1 MKLPK
6 LNLKLP
12 ELKIK
17 LPELPKLTKTQKLL
31 SIAITVFLL
40 LDITAGIILLANKDK
55 SAVRLVCGSE
65 NTSRLFSLDSAASK
79 GTIKEDGYANFKFTK
94 AQKEYFYK
102 TYRENGTVALTVC
115 LQLMPTKKQK
125 EQLELSDGT
134 EPVFRYGFLGE
145 EDFTIEGKFLRK
157 KYPDTRRIQI
167 QGDERKAPELF
178 DISFA
183 VQKNENIEKY
193 IPKGFFI
200 YSTVRCRIIAA
211 CVVPAEIGYDLTS
224 EIPFYGFACNGGIV
238 NFESRGFD
246 FSGSSMVF
254 PVQSNAKQT
263 MPEYRVL
270 LSQNPEN
277 KTTRE
282 HSVRVQMNVGGE
294 KLYINNVTAA
304 REIIIPA
311 AALNTPFSR
320 TEIVEN
326 AECVDSLIM
335 RGTNAVA
342 TLRGSDDTAGVGGG
356 AAQSATSAQGA
367 ATTLSATAT
376 LNPEPDFAYEILEP
390 IRTDPGLILNYK
402 TSQWRTADY
411 EIYEWDRFPQI
422 LFFDTRNYE
431 VQDKLFRRLAFFV
444 EKQGYKGRLLTNEEL
459 GDMHGYN
466 AHDYSAQ
473 SMANFF
479 NKATELNFKLNE
491 EELLLKRILIH
502 NGLLEDDG
510 FYVKANEGGLVSISR
525 ETPAW
530 SRTNL
535 LAHEGWHTIFFRDAE
550 FRNFVS
556 AVYYTFDQTSRDFL
570 IDYFKSQPSLGYDVN
585 DEYLMHNEFM
595 AYIMQQRLSEVANYF
610 VHLANRGTVIKF
622 TPDLAAYIRKTEGR
636 GFEDAANALNDFVFD
651 KYGIVCGNI
660 ALVNR

>member
-12 ELKIK
+12 KLNIK
-17 LPELPKLTKTQKLL
+17 LPHLPQMTKTQKLL
-31 SIAITVFLL
+31 SIAIAIFLL
-40 LDITAGIILLANKDK
+40 LDITAGIVLLVNKDK

-65 NTSRLFSLDSAASK
+65 NTTRLFALDSAASK

-115 LQLMPTKKQK
+115 LQLMPTKKQM
-125 EQLELSDGT
+125 ELLSSDAET
-134 EPVFRYGFLGE
+134 LFRYGFLGN
-145 EDFTIEGKFLRK
+145 EDFTIEGKFLKK

-167 QGDERKAPELF
+167 QGDEKKAPELF

-183 VQKNENIEKY
+183 VQKNDNIEKY
-193 IPKGFFI
+193 APEGFFI
-200 YSTVRCRIIAA
+200 YSSIRCRIIAA
-211 CVVPAEIGYDLTS
+211 CVVPAEVGFDVTK
-224 EIPFYGFACNGGIV
+224 EIPFYGFACNGGLV
-238 NFESRGFD
+238 DFERRAFD
-246 FSGSSMVF
+246 FSGASMVF
-254 PVQSNAKQT
+254 PVQSNTKQT
-263 MPEYRVL
+263 MPEYRVM
-270 LSQNPEN
+270 LSEKPEN
-277 KTTRE
+277 KSTRE

-294 KLYINNVTAA
+294 KLYINNVNAA

-320 TEIVEN
+320 TELAEN
-326 AECVDSLIM
+326 ADSVESLIM
-335 RGTNAVA
+335 RGTKALA
-342 TLRGSDDTAGVGGG
+342 SEEG
-356 AAQSATSAQGA
+356 
-367 ATTLSATAT
+367 
-376 LNPEPDFAYEILEP
+376 EILEP

-431 VQDKLFRRLAFFV
+431 VQDRLFRRLAFFV
-444 EKQGYKGRLLTNEEL
+444 EKQGYKGRLLTNDEL

-479 NKATELNFKLNE
+479 NKASELHFQLNE

-525 ETPAW
+525 ETPGW

-550 FRNFVS
+550 FRNYVS
-556 AVYYTFDQTSRDFL
+556 AVYYTFDPTSRDFL
-570 IDYFKSQPSLGYDVN
+570 IDYFKSQPSLGYDIN

-595 AYIMQQRLSEVANYF
+595 AYIMQQKLSEVANYF

-636 GFEDAANALNDFVFD
+636 GFEDAANALNDFVYD

>member
-6 LNLKLP
+6 LNLNLSN
-12 ELKIK
+12 LKAK
-17 LPELPKLTKTQKLL
+17 LPKLSKNQCILVAAVT
-31 SIAITVFLL
+31 IFLL
-40 LDITAGIILLANKDK
+40 LDITAGIILLANKNK
-55 SAVRLVCGSE
+55 SAVRIVYDS
-65 NTSRLFSLDSAASK
+65 NTTSRLYALDSAASK
-79 GTIKEDGYANFKFTK
+79 GTVNGGYATFKFTK
-94 AQKEYFYK
+94 EQKEYFAK
-102 TYRENGTVALTVC
+102 TYKEKGSVALTVC
-115 LQLMPTKKQK
+115 LQLMPEKKQLPM
-125 EQLELSDGT
+125 LESGAST
-134 EPVFRYGFLGE
+134 VFRYGFLSN
-145 EDFTIEGKFLRK
+145 EDFTITGKYIKK

-167 QGDERKAPELF
+167 QGDEKNAPEIF
-178 DISFA
+178 DLSFA
-183 VQKNENIEKY
+183 IQKNDNIEKY
-193 IPKGFFI
+193 IPEGFYV
-200 YSTVRCRIIAA
+200 YSTVRCRVVAA
-211 CVVPAEIGYDLTS
+211 AVVPAEIGFDVTK
-224 EIPFYGFACNGGIV
+224 EIPFYGFACNGGV
-238 NFESRGFD
+238 VDFENKSFD

-254 PVQSNAKQT
+254 PVQSNEKQT
-263 MPEYRVL
+263 MPEFRLVL
-270 LSQNPEN
+270 SENPET

-294 KLYINNVTAA
+294 KLYINNVAAA

-311 AALNTPFSR
+311 AALNAPFSR
-320 TEIVEN
+320 AELVDNADCVE
-326 AECVDSLIM
+326 SLIM

-342 TLRGSDDTAGVGGG
+342 SEEG
-356 AAQSATSAQGA
+356 
-367 ATTLSATAT
+367 
-376 LNPEPDFAYEILEP
+376 EILEP

-402 TSQWRTADY
+402 TSQWRTLDY

-431 VQDKLFRRLAFFV
+431 VQDRLFRRMAFFV

-466 AHDYSAQ
+466 AHDYSAA

-479 NKATELNFKLNE
+479 NKATDLGFQLNE

-502 NGLLEDDG
+502 NKLLEDDG
-510 FYVKANEGGLVSISR
+510 IYVKANEGGLVSISR
-525 ETPAW
+525 ETPGW

-556 AVYYTFDQTSRDFL
+556 AVYYTFDPTSRDFL
-570 IDYFKSQPSLGYDVN
+570 IDYFKSQPSLGYDIN

-595 AYIMQQRLSEVANYF
+595 AYIMQQRLSEVAKYF

-622 TPDLAAYIRKTEGR
+622 TPELAAYIRKTEGR
-636 GFEDAANALNDFVFD
+636 GFEDAATALNDFVYD

>member
-12 ELKIK
+12 KLNIK
-17 LPELPKLTKTQKLL
+17 FPQLTKTQKLL
-31 SIAITVFLL
+31 SAAIAIFLL
-40 LDITAGIILLANKDK
+40 LDITAGIVLLVNKDK
-55 SAVRLVCGSE
+55 SAVRLVAGSE
-65 NTSRLFSLDSAASK
+65 NASRLLALDSAASK

-94 AQKEYFYK
+94 AQKESIYK
-102 TYRENGTVALTVC
+102 SYRENNNLALTVC
-115 LQLMPTKKQK
+115 LQLMPTKKQM
-125 EQLELSDGT
+125 ELLDSDT
-134 EPVFRYGFLGE
+134 ETVFRYGFLGS
-145 EDFTIEGKFLRK
+145 EDFTIEGKFLKK

-167 QGDERKAPELF
+167 QGDEKKAPQLF
-178 DISFA
+178 DLSFA
-183 VQKNENIEKY
+183 IQKNENIEKY
-193 IPKGFFI
+193 APEGFFI
-200 YSTVRCRIIAA
+200 YSTIRCRIVAA
-211 CVVPAEIGYDLTS
+211 CLVPAEVGFDVTK

-238 NFESRGFD
+238 DFERRGFD

-254 PVQSNAKQT
+254 PVQSNLKQS
-263 MPEYRVL
+263 MPEYRIVL
-270 LSQNPEN
+270 SDNPEA
-277 KTTRE
+277 KSTRE

-294 KLYINNVTAA
+294 KLYINNVNAA
-304 REIIIPA
+304 REIIIPT

-320 TEIVEN
+320 TELADN
-326 AECVDSLIM
+326 AEVVESLIM
-335 RGTNAVA
+335 RSTNAKA
-342 TLRGSDDTAGVGGG
+342 TGDEV
-356 AAQSATSAQGA
+356 
-367 ATTLSATAT
+367 
-376 LNPEPDFAYEILEP
+376 LEP

-422 LFFDTRNYE
+422 LFFDTKNYE
-431 VQDKLFRRLAFFV
+431 VQDRLFRRLAFFV
-444 EKQGYKGRLLTNEEL
+444 EKQGYKGRLLTNDEL

-479 NKATELNFKLNE
+479 NKATELHFQLNE

-502 NGLLEDDG
+502 NGLLDDDG

-525 ETPAW
+525 ETPGW

-570 IDYFKSQPSLGYDVN
+570 IDYFKSQPSLGYDVT

-622 TPDLAAYIRKTEGR
+622 TPELAAYVRKTEGR
-636 GFEDAANALNDFVFD
+636 GFEDAANALNDFVYD

>member
-12 ELKIK
+12 KLNIK
-17 LPELPKLTKTQKLL
+17 LPHLPQMTKTQKLL
-31 SIAITVFLL
+31 SIAIAIFLL
-40 LDITAGIILLANKDK
+40 LDITAGIVLLVNKDK

-65 NTSRLFSLDSAASK
+65 NTTRLFALDSAASK

-115 LQLMPTKKQK
+115 LQLMPTKKQM
-125 EQLELSDGT
+125 ELLSSDAET
-134 EPVFRYGFLGE
+134 LFRYGFLGN
-145 EDFTIEGKFLRK
+145 EDFTIEGKFLKK

-167 QGDERKAPELF
+167 QGDEKKAPELF
-178 DISFA
+178 DVSFA

-193 IPKGFFI
+193 APEGFFI
-200 YSTVRCRIIAA
+200 YSSIRCRIIAA
-211 CVVPAEIGYDLTS
+211 CVVPAEVGFDVTK
-224 EIPFYGFACNGGIV
+224 EIPFYGFACNGGLV
-238 NFESRGFD
+238 DFERRAFD
-246 FSGSSMVF
+246 FSGASMVF
-254 PVQSNAKQT
+254 PVQSNTKQT
-263 MPEYRVL
+263 MPEYRVI
-270 LSQNPEN
+270 LSENPEN
-277 KTTRE
+277 KSTRE

-294 KLYINNVTAA
+294 KLYINNVNAA
-304 REIIIPA
+304 LEIIIPA

-320 TEIVEN
+320 TELAEN
-326 AECVDSLIM
+326 ADSVESLIM
-335 RGTNAVA
+335 RGTKALA
-342 TLRGSDDTAGVGGG
+342 SEEG
-356 AAQSATSAQGA
+356 
-367 ATTLSATAT
+367 
-376 LNPEPDFAYEILEP
+376 EILEP

-431 VQDKLFRRLAFFV
+431 VQDRLFRRLAFFV
-444 EKQGYKGRLLTNEEL
+444 EKQGYKGRLLTNDEL

-479 NKATELNFKLNE
+479 NKASELHFQLNE

-525 ETPAW
+525 ETPGW

-550 FRNFVS
+550 FRNYVS
-556 AVYYTFDQTSRDFL
+556 AVYYTFDPTSRDFL
-570 IDYFKSQPSLGYDVN
+570 IDYFKSQPSLGYDIN

-595 AYIMQQRLSEVANYF
+595 AYIMQQKLSEVANYF

-622 TPDLAAYIRKTEGR
+622 TPDLASYIRKTEGR
-636 GFEDAANALNDFVFD
+636 GFEDAANALNDFVYD